1 MVSVLPLGMVVVAAS
16 GVVAGTTNDG
26 PFPGT
31 SMRAE
36 EPRLERLYRDG
47 GRVVG
52 SPILD
57 LQAAERACPNGHQM
71 RRQETREDGSKV
83 FLVWT
88 LRCR

>member
-1 MVSVLPLGMVVVAAS
+1 MVSVLPLGVAAF
-16 GVVAGTTNDG
+16 VAGGVTAGTEGG
-26 PFPGT
+26 PFQGT
-31 SMRAE
+31 SMNAN

>member
-1 MVSVLPLGMVVVAAS
+1 MVSVLPLGMVAVA
-16 GVVAGTTNDG
+16 VAGTMAFTENG
-26 PFPGT
+26 PLPGT
-31 SMRAE
+31 SLKAE

-83 FLVWT
+83 YLVWT

>member
-1 MVSVLPLGMVVVAAS
+1 MVAFPLGMVVVVAA
-16 GVVAGTTNDG
+16 G
-26 PFPGT
+26 PMAFTENGPLPGT
-31 SMRAE
+31 STRSE

-57 LQAAERACPNGHQM
+57 LQAAERACPNGHQI
-71 RRQETREDGSKV
+71 RRQETREDGGKV
-83 FLVWT
+83 YLVWT

>member
-1 MVSVLPLGMVVVAAS
+1 MPAAAFPL
-16 GVVAGTTNDG
+16 GVVAFAVGGVIAGTQG

-31 SMRAE
+31 PVDAA
-36 EPRLERLYRDG
+36 EPRIERLYRDG

-57 LQAAERACPNGHQM
+57 LQAAERACPDGHTI
-71 RRQETREDGSKV
+71 RRQETREEGSRTY
-83 FLVWT
+83 LVWT

>member
-1 MVSVLPLGMVVVAAS
+1 MVPVLPLSVAAFTI
-16 GVVAGTTNDG
+16 GGIVAGTEGG

-36 EPRLERLYRDG
+36 EPSVERLYRDG
-47 GRVVG
+47 GRIVG
-52 SPILD
+52 SPMLD
-57 LQAAERACPNGHQM
+57 LQAAERACPAGHQV

-83 FLVWT
+83 YLVWT

>member
-1 MVSVLPLGMVVVAAS
+1 MVPVLPLGMVAVVAA
-16 GVVAGTTNDG
+16 G
-26 PFPGT
+26 PMAFTENGPTPGT
-31 SMRAE
+31 SLKSE

-83 FLVWT
+83 YLAWT

>member
-1 MVSVLPLGMVVVAAS
+1 MVSVLPLGMVAVVAA
-16 GVVAGTTNDG
+16 G
-26 PFPGT
+26 PMAFRENGPLPGT
-31 SMRAE
+31 PLNAQ
-36 EPRLERLYRDG
+36 EPQLERLYRDG

-83 FLVWT
+83 YLVWT

>member
-1 MVSVLPLGMVVVAAS
+1 MVPVLPLGMVVVAAS
-16 GVVAGTTNDG
+16 GAIAGTTENG

-31 SMRAE
+31 SVRAE

-57 LQAAERACPNGHQM
+57 LQAAERACPNGHQV
-71 RRQETREDGSKV
+71 RRHDAREDGSKV

>member
-1 MVSVLPLGMVVVAAS
+1 MPAAAFPLAVVAF
-16 GVVAGTTNDG
+16 VAGGAMAGTQG

-31 SMRAE
+31 PPDAE
-36 EPRLERLYRDG
+36 EPKVERLYRDG

-57 LQAAERACPNGHQM
+57 LQAAERACPGGHTI
-71 RRQETREDGSKV
+71 RRQETREDGSRTY
-83 FLVWT
+83 LVWT